1 MLKLEFCLGI
11 FLLTSINIF
20 SQTGDKETFILA
32 IEDNSMFIEEAYNQE
47 EKVVQHISNFVF
59 LPNLKDN
66 FQYAFTQEWP
76 AFGLDHQLSYTF
88 QYISIRNDVVNSNG
102 VGDLYI
108 NYRYQLSYKEN
119 FVASSPRISI
129 IIPTGNKNDGH
140 GTGSWGMQLNIPV
153 SKRWT
158 NHFINHF
165 NLGST
170 ILFNLKRE
178 DINYN
183 KSQIS
188 YFAGLSSIWL
198 VTEKFNLMFECIGNL
213 IANPDFNNKDFYSKT
228 IILAPAFRYG
238 INIKKLQIV
247 PGISLPFTITKNSKT
262 EMGGFLYLSLEHAY

>member
-1 MLKLEFCLGI
+1 MLKLELFLGI
-11 FLLTSINIF
+11 FLLTTINIF
-20 SQTGDKETFILA
+20 SQTDDKKSFVLA

-47 EKVVQHISNFVF
+47 DKVVQHISNFVF

-76 AFGLDHQLSYTF
+76 AFGLNHQLSYTL
-88 QYISIRNDVVNSNG
+88 QYTSIRNEVANSNG
-102 VGDLYI
+102 IGDLYI

-129 IIPTGNKNDGH
+129 IIPTGNKNAGL

-158 NHFINHF
+158 SHFINHF

-170 ILFNLKRE
+170 ILFNFKKE
-178 DINYN
+178 EINYN

-198 VTEKFNLMFECIGNL
+198 VNEKFNLMFECISNL
-213 IANPDFNNKDFYSKT
+213 IANPDFNNKDYYTNT
-228 IILAPAFRYG
+228 IILAPAIRYG

-262 EMGGFLYLSLEHAY
+262 EMGGFLYLSFEHAY